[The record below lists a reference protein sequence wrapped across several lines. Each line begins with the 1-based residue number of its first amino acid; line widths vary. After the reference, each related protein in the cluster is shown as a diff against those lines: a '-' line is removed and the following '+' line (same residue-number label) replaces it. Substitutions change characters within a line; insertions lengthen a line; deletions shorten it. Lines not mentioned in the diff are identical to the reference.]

1 VTTLT
6 TEGSPS
12 IPWIKICGLRDALS
26 VRQCVSLEVNAIGF
40 VFAPSVRQVSLE
52 SALRL
57 AEPARGRVQIV
68 AVVREMTAELPR
80 IIKEFDPDMLQID
93 YAEQAVKAWLSSEAA
108 ARGID
113 APRALLPVMREGD
126 QPPELWPSMML
137 FEGQQSGVGQL
148 ADWTQAAAWARHGR
162 LVLAGGLSSSNVG
175 DAIRQVRPFGVDVS
189 SAVERERGLK
199 CPQLIEEFV
208 MAVRSTSRTMQE
220 HG

>member
-1 VTTLT
+1 MTTFT
-6 TEGSPS
+6 REGSAS
-12 IPWIKICGLRDALS
+12 VPWIKICGLRDALS
-26 VRQCVSLEVNAIGF
+26 VRQCVSLQIDAMGF

-68 AVVREMTAELPR
+68 AVVRKMSAELPR

-93 YAEQAVKAWLSSEAA
+93 YAEPAVKAWLSGDVS
-108 ARGID
+108 ARD
-113 APRALLPVMREGD
+113 TAVPRALLPVMREGD
-126 QPPELWPSMML
+126 PPPELWPSIML

-148 ADWTQAAAWARHGR
+148 ADWPQAAAWARHSR
-162 LVLAGGLSSSNVG
+162 LVLAGGLSSSNVA
-175 DAIRQVRPFGVDVS
+175 DAIRQVCPFGVDVS

-208 MAVRSTSRTMQE
+208 MAVRSTRRTMQE